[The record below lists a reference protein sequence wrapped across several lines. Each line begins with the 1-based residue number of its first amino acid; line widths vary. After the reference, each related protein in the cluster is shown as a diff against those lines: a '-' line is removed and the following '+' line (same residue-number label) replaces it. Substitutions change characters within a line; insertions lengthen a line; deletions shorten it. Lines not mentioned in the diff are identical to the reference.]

1 MRKSVQ
7 APVVLL
13 ATVALTLALAACSG
27 GDSSDKTTGD
37 PTPAVTDE
45 TATPTADDAGK
56 DTSTADADAD
66 ADASTSDLCSVLDND
81 TITSI
86 TGIDFSQAVATDDG
100 AGSCDWD
107 LTASGGLAMVSVMTL
122 DEADSSF
129 DMNKGVAESMFDD
142 VTDVSI
148 SGADNAFTYM
158 GGMVTAMDIDGTYVQ
173 VLFMSLGTE
182 TADPSVPVKLAE
194 EVASNW

>member
-13 ATVALTLALAACSG
+13 ATVALTLAMAACSG

-45 TATPTADDAGK
+45 TATPTADDAGD
-56 DTSTADADAD
+56 DTSTADASGG
-66 ADASTSDLCSVLDND
+66 DASTSDLCSVLDND

-107 LTASGGLAMVSVMTL
+107 LTSTGGLALVSVMTL
-122 DEADSSF
+122 DEADSSYE
-129 DMNKGVAESMFDD
+129 MNKGVAESMFDD
-142 VTDVSI
+142 VTEVSI
-148 SGADNAFTYM
+148 SGTDHAFTYM
-158 GGMVTAMDIDGTYVQ
+158 GGMVTAMDIGGTYVQ

-182 TADPSVPVKLAE
+182 TVDPSVPVKLAE

>member
-13 ATVALTLALAACSG
+13 TTVALTLALAACSG

-45 TATPTADDAGK
+45 TAMPTADDAGK

-129 DMNKGVAESMFDD
+129 EMNKGVAESMFDD

-182 TADPSVPVKLAE
+182 TADASVPVKLAE